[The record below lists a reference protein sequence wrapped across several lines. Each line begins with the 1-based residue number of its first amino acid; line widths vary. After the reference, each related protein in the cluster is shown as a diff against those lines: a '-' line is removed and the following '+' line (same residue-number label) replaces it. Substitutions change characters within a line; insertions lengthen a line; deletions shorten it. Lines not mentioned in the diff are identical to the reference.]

1 MLHAIKMIISM
12 KKGRLRSLLILL
24 IIEVT
29 GLVVGIVIPIEAQQA
44 FAKLHL
50 KIRCAEVSNL

>member
-1 MLHAIKMIISM
+1 MLHAIKMMISM
-12 KKGRLRSLLILL
+12 KKGKLRSLLILL
-24 IIEVT
+24 MIDKT
-29 GLVVGIVIPIEAQQA
+29 GLDVGTLIPIEAQQA

>member
-1 MLHAIKMIISM
+1 MLHAIRMMISM

-24 IIEVT
+24 IIEAID
-29 GLVVGIVIPIEAQQA
+29 LVVGIVIPIEAQQA

-50 KIRCAEVSNL
+50 KIRWAEVSNR

>member
-29 GLVVGIVIPIEAQQA
+29 SLVVGTVIPIEAQHA
-44 FAKLHL
+44 LVKLHL
-50 KIRCAEVSNL
+50 KKRCAQVSDL

>member
-1 MLHAIKMIISM
+1 MISM

-24 IIEVT
+24 MIEIT
-29 GLVVGIVIPIEAQQA
+29 GLVVGTLIPIEAQQA

>member
-1 MLHAIKMIISM
+1 MLHAIKMMISM

-29 GLVVGIVIPIEAQQA
+29 GLVVGILIPIEAQHA

>member
-1 MLHAIKMIISM
+1 MLHAIKMIISI

-29 GLVVGIVIPIEAQQA
+29 GLVVGTVIPIEARHA
-44 FAKLHL
+44 LAKLHL
-50 KIRCAEVSNL
+50 KKRCAQVSNL